1 MNETTRA
8 WADWGERV
16 GFTVLQAG
24 LGESAVY
31 LLDLPQWAL
40 VPIVGALVAVK
51 AALAQKFGNG
61 TSAALPVTLERQ
73 P

>member
-1 MNETTRA
+1 MQDSKA

-24 LGESAVY
+24 LGEAAVY
-31 LLDLPQWAL
+31 GLDLPQWAL
-40 VPIVGALVAVK
+40 VPIIGALVAIK

-61 TSAALPVTLERQ
+61 TSALLPTELERAG
-73 P
+73 

>member
-1 MNETTRA
+1 MNETVKA

-24 LGESAVY
+24 LGEAAVN

-40 VPIVGALVAVK
+40 LPIVAVLVGVK

-61 TSAALPVTLERQ
+61 TSAALPASVERV
-73 P
+73 